1 MNPGKL
7 SWIIP
12 PDFTSDN
19 DHDNEAAMNVDHT
32 RSKSLGWLGALAAAS
47 LLASGQAQAGAYGLA
62 VNELN
67 NFRITTSAGALSLAG
82 ANRNASDS
90 AFFEGGVA
98 VNPRAVNTGPA
109 ANADVLQVCS
119 GSGCSGL
126 PQNNYAPSPSSTL
139 EFARGDAHAFGN
151 MLTAAGSTVSA
162 VAEAQRN
169 TVGAATATAG
179 DTLTGSINLT
189 LSSAGFITFSFM
201 GRRDLRTSVTTM
213 GDKSN
218 VSIMDIFNIS
228 CNAASPAGCLSH
240 ANADGV
246 IFQFAPDGDASN
258 GSDVNG
264 NHAVGSLDP
273 FSLNMTAGTNDPAT
287 GRTFTNGFAMFSLT
301 SNFALPA
308 GSYTLNFSKSTRT
321 DIVVIDPPAVPVPAT
336 LLLLGAGLA
345 ALAFT
350 RRRQRQ

>member
-201 GRRDLRTSVTTM
+201 GRRDLRTNVTTM

>member
-1 MNPGKL
+1 
-7 SWIIP
+7 
-12 PDFTSDN
+12 
-19 DHDNEAAMNVDHT
+19 MNVDHT

-67 NFRITTSAGALSLAG
+67 NFRINNSAGALSLAG

-109 ANADVLQVCS
+109 ANADLLHVCS

-201 GRRDLRTSVTTM
+201 GRRDLRINVTTM